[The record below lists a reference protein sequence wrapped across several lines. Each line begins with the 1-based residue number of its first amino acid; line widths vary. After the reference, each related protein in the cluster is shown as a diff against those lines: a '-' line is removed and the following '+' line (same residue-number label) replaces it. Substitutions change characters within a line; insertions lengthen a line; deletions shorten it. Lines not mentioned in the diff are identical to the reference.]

1 MDKDTITFFREL
13 AANNNRDWFM
23 DNKKRYDA
31 IREEFIELTAQVIDE
46 FSPLDPTIGHPD
58 PRKCIYRINRDLRF
72 TPDKRPYK
80 THIAFFLSSYGI
92 KRCGEAGYYLQIGQE
107 DEEKSSGLFDS
118 ETENKKRPHGNC
130 SLGGGIFMP
139 DKAKLAAI
147 RQEIFYNTDQFLSIV
162 NEKKYKKY
170 FGNTFFT
177 TKILSR
183 APKGYPNDWEYVD
196 WIKYNDYCT
205 MHEVP
210 NDIVLSNG
218 FKDYVMDV
226 FKTSVPLN
234 KFLLQANDF
243 Q

>member
-92 KRCGEAGYYLQIGQE
+92 KRSGEAGYYMQIGEE
-107 DEEKSSGLFDS
+107 DYGL
-118 ETENKKRPHGNC
+118 TGNGA
-130 SLGGGIFMP
+130 LGGGIFMP
-139 DKAKLAAI
+139 DRDKLAAI
-147 RQEIFYNTDQFLSIV
+147 RQEIFYNTDDFLAIIG
-162 NEKKYKKY
+162 NKEYRHFFGDTFLTMKK
-170 FGNTFFT
+170 
-177 TKILSR
+177 LSR
-183 APKGYPNDWEYVD
+183 APKGYPNDWPHAD
-196 WIKYNDYCT
+196 LLKYNDYCSAHT
-205 MHEVP
+205 IPPE
-210 NDIVLSNG
+210 IVTCDSL
-218 FKDYVMDV
+218 KDYIMKA
-226 FKTSVPLN
+226 FRATIPLN
-234 KFLLQANDF
+234 KFILTATGTEK
-243 Q
+243 

>member
-1 MDKDTITFFREL
+1 
-13 AANNNRDWFM
+13 M
-23 DNKKRYDA
+23 DNRSRYDA
-31 IREEFIELTAQVIDE
+31 IREEFIDFTAQIIDE
-46 FSPLDPTIGHPD
+46 LSPLDPSIGHPD
-58 PRKCIYRINRDLRF
+58 PKRCLYRINRDLRF

-92 KRCGEAGYYLQIGQE
+92 KRGGEAGYYLQIGQE
-107 DEEKSSGLFDS
+107 DYGL
-118 ETENKKRPHGNC
+118 HGNC
-130 SLGGGIFMP
+130 GLGGGIFMP
-139 DKAKLAAI
+139 DKTKLAAI

-162 NEKKYKKY
+162 QDKKYQKY

-183 APKGYPNDWEYVD
+183 APKGYPNDWEYAD
-196 WIKYNDYCT
+196 YLKYNDYCT

-226 FKTSVPLN
+226 FKASIPFN

-243 Q
+243 QR